1 MKNEYR
7 IKYMRYFSI
16 CALLL
21 MAFVSASA
29 ADMTQAE
36 QDYVKA
42 HPVIKYTA
50 ASVRVP
56 FFFMDGGKAAG
67 FSAEYIALL
76 AQKAGLTAQYT
87 TKVADAD
94 VTVDADKASG
104 GQYTYVGPFYTD
116 QYIFAGKDADFVIRD
131 KSNLSGKSVA
141 VVAGSRGE
149 TIVKNFKGMKVVSV
163 PNDLEAIKDVQYS
176 RTDLALVGR
185 AETGYLIKQNS
196 IIGMVA
202 AFNPNVSDDL
212 YMAVGADK
220 PELAS
225 ILGKA
230 ADMVT
235 PQETKALKDKWMPP
249 VMERGKRP
257 ADVDISAKGLKQG
270 NIAVI
275 ITVLALMAVVS
286 VAIRRRK
293 KK

>member
-1 MKNEYR
+1 
-7 IKYMRYFSI
+7 MRYFSI
-16 CALLL
+16 CALFLL
-21 MAFVSASA
+21 ALVSASA

-36 QDYVKA
+36 KDYVKA

-50 ASVRVP
+50 AAERAP
-56 FFFMDGGKAAG
+56 FFLTDNGKATG

-76 AQKAGLTAQYT
+76 AQKAGMTAEYT
-87 TKVADAD
+87 ANASEAD
-94 VTVDADKASG
+94 VTVNADKSAG
-104 GQYTYVGPFYTD
+104 GQFSYVGPFYTD

-141 VVAGSRGE
+141 VVTGSRGE
-149 TIVKNFKGMKVVSV
+149 DIVKNFRGMKIVPV
-163 PNDLEAIKDVQYS
+163 PNDLEALKDVQYS
-176 RTDLALVGR
+176 RTDLAVIGR

-212 YMAVGADK
+212 YLAVGTDK

-230 ADMVT
+230 ADSVT
-235 PQETKALKDKWMPP
+235 PQEINALKGKWMPP

-257 ADVDISAKGLKQG
+257 ADVDISSKGFKQG

-275 ITVLALMAVVS
+275 ITVLILMAVVAVS
-286 VAIRRRK
+286 IRRRK
-293 KK
+293 RK